1 MGERVVRND
10 EAAGSIPARSTSI
23 RQGYGWRACWS
34 AEVESSEDIL
44 MYRFYSQD
52 ADFSKTSVIITD
64 VHEIHHIKDVLRL
77 KKGSMVQIFNA
88 KSQQADVVIDG
99 INEKVIE
106 VRVQKI
112 KHEEGFG
119 AKIILAC
126 APPKK
131 GKFEF
136 IIEKC
141 TELGVDEIIPLKTKR
156 TEVIFSED
164 KMKGKLGRFE
174 AVAINAAKQ
183 SKRMKIPKISP
194 MTSLAE
200 VLKAL
205 DPQGVHLFP
214 SLHNHSTQIAEVLQ
228 KADKQKTV
236 TIFIG
241 PEGDFTP
248 DEVTLAIKHGCIPV
262 SLGDTVL
269 KVETAAIATVA
280 LVKFLCRN

>member
-1 MGERVVRND
+1 
-10 EAAGSIPARSTSI
+10 
-23 RQGYGWRACWS
+23 
-34 AEVESSEDIL
+34 
-44 MYRFYSQD
+44 MYRFYCPD
-52 ADFSKTSVIITD
+52 ADFSKSSVVIGDT
-64 VHEIHHIKDVLRL
+64 HEIHHIKDVLCL
-77 KKGSMVQIFNA
+77 HKGSLIQIFNA
-88 KSQQADVVIDG
+88 KSQQADVVIEQ
-99 INEKVIE
+99 INEAAIQVLVKGVQHNE
-106 VRVQKI
+106 RVTQ
-112 KHEEGFG
+112 

-156 TEVIFSED
+156 AEVVFKED
-164 KMKGKLGRFE
+164 KMAAKLSRFE

-183 SKRMKIPKISP
+183 SQRLQVPRIYP
-194 MTSLAE
+194 MTGLPQ
-200 VLKAL
+200 VLKNL
-205 DPQGVHLFP
+205 DPSGVHLFP
-214 SLHNHSTQIAEVLQ
+214 SLHHHPKHISDVLL
-228 KADKQKTV
+228 KAGKQKPV

-248 DEVTLAIKHGCIPV
+248 DEVELAIKHGCVPV

-269 KVETAAIATVA
+269 KVETAAIAAVA